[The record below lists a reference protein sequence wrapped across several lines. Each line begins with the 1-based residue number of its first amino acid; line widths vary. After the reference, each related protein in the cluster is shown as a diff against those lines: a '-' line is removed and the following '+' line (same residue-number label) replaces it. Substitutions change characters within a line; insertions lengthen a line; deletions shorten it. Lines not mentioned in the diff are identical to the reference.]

1 MLGGSAAPLLA
12 DPHPELRGSDAS
24 LDRQNRIAR
33 EHDFTYLRSRGEVRD
48 FASQGYLVRIQPTA
62 HLKLLGVSFPYARP
76 EVDVFLRRLA
86 SQYRS
91 SCGEPL
97 VVTSLT
103 RPTSHQPANAS
114 DRSVH
119 PTGMAIDLRYSR
131 RASCRRWLENVLV
144 TLEGAGVLE
153 ATRERFP
160 THYHVAVFPRQYTA
174 YVDGLESATLVASAP
189 DRRET
194 GRYRVRSGDSLWDVA
209 RAHGT
214 TVSALRA
221 ANELRGSRIR
231 AGQTLVVPVAVAAAP
246 KPEAPAQVAAAE
258 STSSSESRV
267 KPRVVT
273 ASVLPSVSDVVAA
286 LAAPAPTE
294 EKPST
299 YQVRSG
305 DSLWDIAREHG
316 TTVQNLRQANRLRGN
331 RIQVGQ
337 VLHMEASSA
346 AATRRRTY
354 RVRSGDSLWDI
365 ARAHGTT
372 VRELRRVNDLPGN
385 RIFVGQVLE
394 VPRLSGPRV
403 RSSAGSAQQP

>member
-1 MLGGSAAPLLA
+1 M
-12 DPHPELRGSDAS
+12 
-24 LDRQNRIAR
+24 
-33 EHDFTYLRSRGEVRD
+33 
-48 FASQGYLVRIQPTA
+48 
-62 HLKLLGVSFPYARP
+62 
-76 EVDVFLRRLA
+76 
-86 SQYRS
+86 
-91 SCGEPL
+91 
-97 VVTSLT
+97 
-103 RPTSHQPANAS
+103 
-114 DRSVH
+114 
-119 PTGMAIDLRYSR
+119 
-131 RASCRRWLENVLV
+131 V

-153 ATRERFP
+153 ATREHFP

-174 YVDGLESATLVASAP
+174 YVDGLESAPLVASAP
-189 DRRET
+189 DRSET

-231 AGQTLVVPVAVAAAP
+231 AGQTLVVPVAVATAP
-246 KPEAPAQVAAAE
+246 KPEAPAQVVAE
-258 STSSSESRV
+258 STARSESRV

-273 ASVLPSVSDVVAA
+273 ASVVPSVSDVVAA

-294 EKPST
+294 EKAST

-331 RIQVGQ
+331 RIQAGQ
-337 VLHMEASSA
+337 VLHMEARSA
-346 AATRRRTY
+346 AVTRRRSY

-372 VRELRRVNDLPGN
+372 VRELRRVNDLPGS
-385 RIFVGQVLE
+385 RIFVGQVLD
-394 VPRLSGPRV
+394 VSRRSGPQV
-403 RSSAGSAQQP
+403 RSSAGSARQP

>member
-1 MLGGSAAPLLA
+1 
-12 DPHPELRGSDAS
+12 
-24 LDRQNRIAR
+24 
-33 EHDFTYLRSRGEVRD
+33 VRD
-48 FASQGYLVRIQPTA
+48 FAAQGYLVRIQPTA
-62 HLKLLGVSFPYARP
+62 DLELRGVSFPYARP
-76 EVDVFLRRLA
+76 EVGVFLRRLA

-97 VVTSLT
+97 AVTSLT
-103 RPTSHQPANAS
+103 RPTSQQPSNAS

-144 TLEGAGVLE
+144 SLEGAGVLE

-174 YVDGLESATLVASAP
+174 YVDGLESATLVAAAP
-189 DRRET
+189 NRRET

-221 ANELRGSRIR
+221 ANDLRGNRIR
-231 AGQTLVVPVAVAAAP
+231 AGQTLMVPAAVATAREPA
-246 KPEAPAQVAAAE
+246 APAQVAAAE
-258 STSSSESRV
+258 RTGSSESRA
-267 KPRVVT
+267 KPRVVA
-273 ASVLPSVSDVVAA
+273 ASVVPSVSDVVAA
-286 LAAPAPTE
+286 LAKPAPTE

-299 YQVRSG
+299 YRVRSG
-305 DSLWDIAREHG
+305 DSLWDIAREQG

-331 RIQVGQ
+331 RIQAGQ

-346 AATRRRTY
+346 AVTRPRAY

-372 VRELRRVNDLPGN
+372 VRELRRVNDLRGS

-394 VPRLSGPRV
+394 VSRPSGRQV
-403 RSSAGSAQQP
+403 GSSAARAQRP